1 MIHCVMLQLIHPDFF
16 YCCFVFL
23 FFINLSLFLSF
34 RILFSFKFH
43 LTLRGDVA
51 STESGHTGRDK
62 KMNRTGMQD
71 VKSIKCQF

>member
-1 MIHCVMLQLIHPDFF
+1 MIHCVTIQLIHPDFF
-16 YCCFVFL
+16 VVVLLFY

-62 KMNRTGMQD
+62 EMDRIGMQD